1 MQKYHSE
8 IIRRYKKI
16 ASLPDY
22 LFAFTFPLRKR
33 AVRLLELQPGQSVLE
48 VGCSSGAN
56 FYFLQQAVGPKGSV
70 VGVDLSPEMVVQA
83 RLRIQK
89 NGWNNIQV
97 IESAAESVVLE
108 QKFDG
113 LLLFAMHDVLTSSL
127 ALKNILS
134 FIKPGGHIVTAGP
147 QLADKFPEKLLN
159 PFINLVFNKFS
170 VSQEHKD
177 CPWRLLA
184 DLLNNLEIEHFG
196 PGIMYLVKG
205 IL

>member
-1 MQKYHSE
+1 MQDYHSE
-8 IIRRYKKI
+8 IIQRYKKI

-33 AVRLLELQPGQSVLE
+33 AVRMLELQPGQSVLE

-56 FYFLQQAVGPKGSV
+56 FNFLRNAVGPNGSV

-89 NGWNNIQV
+89 NRWENIQV
-97 IESAAESVVLE
+97 IESAAESVVLD

-113 LLLFAMHDVLTSSL
+113 LLLFAIHDVLTSSL
-127 ALKNILS
+127 ALKNIFS
-134 FIKPGGHIVTAGP
+134 YIKPGGHIVVAGP
-147 QLADKFPEKLLN
+147 QLADKYPGKLLN
-159 PFINLVFNKFS
+159 PFINLVYSKFS

-177 CPWRLLA
+177 RPWILLA
-184 DLLNNLEIEHFG
+184 DMVDGLEIEHFG

-205 IL
+205 VL